1 MAMGN
6 RRPQSLTAWGAA
18 MGARHVG
25 FRPGLIDED
34 QPVGVE
40 IDLAVKPVLPFLQ
53 DVRAVLFA
61 GVRGLFLRV
70 IRWRLKNRCIVP
82 NPN

>member
-6 RRPQSLTAWGAA
+6 RCPQAFTAWGPA

-34 QPVGVE
+34 QPLGVE
-40 IDLAVKPVLPFLQ
+40 IDLTVEPVLPFLQ
-53 DVRAVLFA
+53 DVRAILFA
-61 GVRGLFLRV
+61 GVRGLFFGNY
-70 IRWRLKNRCIVP
+70 IE
-82 NPN
+82 